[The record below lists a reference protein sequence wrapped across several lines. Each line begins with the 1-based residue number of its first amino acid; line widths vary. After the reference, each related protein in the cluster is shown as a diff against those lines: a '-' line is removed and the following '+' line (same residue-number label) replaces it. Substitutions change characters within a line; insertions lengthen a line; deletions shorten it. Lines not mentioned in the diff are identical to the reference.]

1 MNTQPCIE
9 CVPNFSE
16 GQNPEI
22 IKRITDAIESVSGI
36 QLLNVDPGKAT
47 NRTVVTFV
55 GHPEK
60 VIEAAFRA
68 IKTAGQLIDMQQ
80 HKGEHP
86 RMGATDVCPL
96 IPISGISMLETV
108 QYANRLAQR
117 VGEEL
122 NIPVYLYEEAQAN
135 PLRKNLAHIR
145 SGEYEG
151 FFKKIKDPAWKPD
164 FGPTEMDL
172 TRGATVI
179 GARNFLIAYNVN
191 LNTTSTRRANA
202 VAFDVRE
209 AGRVLR
215 EGNRPNGKVLL
226 NADGTPQVLPG
237 SLKHVKAIGWFIDE
251 YQIAQ
256 ISMNLTNILE
266 TPLHV
271 VFDEVCEKARIRGL
285 RVTGSE
291 LVGLVPLQTML
302 EAGRFFLKK
311 QQRSIGVSEAELIK
325 IAVKTLGLD
334 ELAPFN
340 PSERIIEYNIA
351 QKSVP
356 RLTALSLNAF
366 SELTASESP
375 APGGGSVAAYIGAL
389 GASLAA
395 MVANLSAHK
404 KGWDARWEF
413 FSDWAVQAHSLQQQ
427 LCTLVDADT
436 QAFNSIITAMQL
448 PKASSEEQQ
457 LRKAAIEQA
466 TLEAIRVPYQVMQLS
481 FAAFESIAAMA
492 REGNPNS
499 ASDAGVAALAAR
511 AAIRGAWLNV
521 KINAQGYAQHPEVM
535 QMLVA
540 AATIEQ
546 KSQDIE
552 TEILQCVES
561 HIKL

>member
-22 IKRITDAIESVSGI
+22 IKGITDAIESVSGI

-55 GHPEK
+55 GPPDL

-68 IKTAGQLIDMQQ
+68 IKTAGQLIDMQH

-96 IPISGISMLETV
+96 IPISGISLLETV
-108 QYANRLAQR
+108 EYAKRLAKR
-117 VGEEL
+117 VGDEL
-122 NIPVYLYEEAQAN
+122 SIPVYMYEEAQSN

-164 FGPTEMDL
+164 FGPTEMDRK
-172 TRGATVI
+172 RGATVI

-215 EGNRPNGKVLL
+215 EGQRVNGKAVL
-226 NADGTPQVLPG
+226 NQDGSPKMQPG
-237 SLKHVKAIGWFIDE
+237 SLKHVKAIGWFIEE

-256 ISMNLTNILE
+256 ISMNLTNIIE

-271 VFDEVCEKARIRGL
+271 VFDEVCEKARSRGL

-302 EAGRFFLKK
+302 DAGRYFLKK
-311 QQRSIGVSEAELIK
+311 QQRSLGVSDSELIK

-334 ELAPFN
+334 ELAPFHPN
-340 PSERIIEYNIA
+340 ERIIEYKIA
-351 QKSVP
+351 PKSASQ
-356 RLTALSLNAF
+356 LTTLSLSAF

-389 GASLAA
+389 GASLSA

-404 KGWDARWEF
+404 KGWDERWEF
-413 FSDWAVQAHSLQQQ
+413 FSDWAVKAQALQKQ
-427 LCTLVDADT
+427 LCILVDADT
-436 QAFNSIITAMQL
+436 QAFNGIMTAMQL
-448 PKASSEEQQ
+448 PKTTTEEQQ
-457 LRKAAIEQA
+457 IRKTAIEQA
-466 TLEAIRVPYQVMQLS
+466 TLQAIRVPFQVMQLA
-481 FAAFESIAAMA
+481 FASFESIGVMA

-499 ASDAGVAALAAR
+499 ASDAGVAALAIR
-511 AAIRGAWLNV
+511 AALRGAWLNV
-521 KINAQGYAQHPEVM
+521 KINAQGIAQHSEVL
-535 QMLVA
+535 QILKTGESLIQA
-540 AATIEQ
+540 
-546 KSQDIE
+546 SQNLE
-552 TEILQCVES
+552 NEILQSVES